1 MTKKNPFNAVS
12 GMPDTA
18 FFDHVRAGDVAAV
31 KNLLATRPAA
41 VHWQQ
46 TSSGQRAL
54 HTVAMT
60 GHCQMGAELIK
71 AGAEVEARDHHGRTP
86 LAQAARSGQ
95 QNIVDLL
102 LQEKADIHAQDKKGN
117 TPLHLA
123 AEGISADTILMLIA
137 RGADATRRNNDGATP
152 IDLAIA
158 GGNKAMAAVIRRE
171 AEKRAAA
178 GVPETPVVP
187 ETVRDIDL
195 MKPLNPRKRT
205 PKPD

>member
-1 MTKKNPFNAVS
+1 
-12 GMPDTA
+12 
-18 FFDHVRAGDVAAV
+18 
-31 KNLLATRPAA
+31 
-41 VHWQQ
+41 
-46 TSSGQRAL
+46 
-54 HTVAMT
+54 
-60 GHCQMGAELIK
+60 
-71 AGAEVEARDHHGRTP
+71 
-86 LAQAARSGQ
+86 
-95 QNIVDLL
+95 
-102 LQEKADIHAQDKKGN
+102 
-117 TPLHLA
+117 
-123 AEGISADTILMLIA
+123 MLIA